1 MATRASL
8 VLAGSSGTTPSPAP
22 WCFRREQW
30 FLFLLYS
37 WRAMDRMHLQES
49 HSLNLHR
56 SYFFFLPLHLLMLLA
71 NRSPGGT

>member
-1 MATRASL
+1 MRAG
-8 VLAGSSGTTPSPAP
+8 LARAASSRSVPGPAP
-22 WCFRREQW
+22 RCFRREQW

-37 WRAMDRMHLQES
+37 RRATDRMHLQES

-56 SYFFFLPLHLLMLLA
+56 SYFFFLPLHPAALFA